1 MSLNCATIED
11 EDGGTGT
18 GAATKGGILFIVV
31 NNSASL
37 KQLNRNR
44 IDESEGS
51 TYLRVPNFGVE
62 VDRPK
67 TEDRS
72 KPDFRSNGESTSKL
86 TFTDDSCM

>member
-51 TYLRVPNFGVE
+51 TYLLLKNPRTL
-62 VDRPK
+62 DRSS
-67 TEDRS
+67 EDRGPQQAGFS
-72 KPDFRSNGESTSKL
+72 FKRRVNEQTHL
-86 TFTDDSCM
+86 Y

>member
-37 KQLNRNR
+37 KQLKRNR
-44 IDESEGS
+44 IDETEVPRPQHAGFSFKR
-51 TYLRVPNFGVE
+51 RVNE
-62 VDRPK
+62 Q
-67 TEDRS
+67 TH
-72 KPDFRSNGESTSKL
+72 L
-86 TFTDDSCM
+86 Y

>member
-51 TYLRVPNFGVE
+51 TYLRIPNFG
-62 VDRPK
+62 R
-67 TEDRS
+67 
-72 KPDFRSNGESTSKL
+72 
-86 TFTDDSCM
+86 